1 MTTPP
6 PGDPNASGGYPPP
19 PPGGGGYGYGAPQP
33 QSNTP
38 KILGII
44 GIVCAFL
51 CSPAGIVLGIIGTVK
66 ANNESQSKT
75 LPMVALI
82 LSIIAF
88 LVGIIRAITSMS

>member
-1 MTTPP
+1 MTTP

-19 PPGGGGYGYGAPQP
+19 PPGGNGYGYGAPQP

-44 GIVCAFL
+44 GIICAFF
-51 CSPAGIVLGIIGTVK
+51 CSPAGIVLGSIGMAK
-66 ANNESQSKT
+66 ANNAGQSKT

-82 LSIIAF
+82 LSIIT
-88 LVGIIRAITSMS
+88 LLIGIIANIARMS